1 MGCQIQQWMLYDVN
15 TTLQHCHCLRQID
28 GQPWR
33 IIAKI
38 WLLSNRKLFIICQSS
53 VSVFRVP
60 TNI

>member
-1 MGCQIQQWMLYDVN
+1 MGCQIQQWMLYDVH
-15 TTLQHCHCLRQID
+15 TTLQHCLRQID
-28 GQPWR
+28 EQAWR

-38 WLLSNRKLFIICQSS
+38 WLLSNRKLFITCQST